1 MPLVPPNYPSSGKH
15 ASSLLWLPGLP
26 TRPNLSLTAALNF
39 SSPFETR
46 DPSNTG
52 ELFDIDADSAVKL
65 YRIHGA
71 PGDSLPISRDFC
83 DDRLSG
89 LHIAAWTT
97 VQVSNELAARII
109 SLYLK
114 TDHPLLGTFD
124 PDLFVSDL
132 INQQERF
139 CSSLLVNA
147 LLYWGTVCD
156 ETHAMCENPLTG
168 FDSKC
173 IVPLTR
179 G

>member
-1 MPLVPPNYPSSGKH
+1 M
-15 ASSLLWLPGLP
+15 
-26 TRPNLSLTAALNF
+26 AALKF
-39 SSPFETR
+39 SSPFEIR
-46 DPSNTG
+46 DPLITG
-52 ELFDIDADSAVKL
+52 ELFNIDSDSAVKL
-65 YRIHGA
+65 YRAHGA
-71 PGDSLPISRDFC
+71 PEDSVPISRDYC

-132 INQQERF
+132 ITQQKRF

-147 LLYWGTVCD
+147 LLYWGTVCNEVD
-156 ETHAMCENPLTG
+156 AMSKTSLTVSG
-168 FDSKC
+168 SKC
-173 IVPLTR
+173 IVPSIR